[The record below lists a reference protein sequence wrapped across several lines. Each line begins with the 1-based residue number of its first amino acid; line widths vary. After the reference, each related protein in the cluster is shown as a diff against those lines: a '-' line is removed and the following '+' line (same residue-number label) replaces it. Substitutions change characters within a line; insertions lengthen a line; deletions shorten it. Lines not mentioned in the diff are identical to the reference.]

1 MDPTCFDPMNTELRF
16 DIAQRPSLLFLEV
29 SRAGQTQLEESE
41 SQLRAI
47 LAICFLAIPTI

>member
-1 MDPTCFDPMNTELRF
+1 MNTELRF

-41 SQLRAI
+41 SQLRGAI